1 MDVLKVAHHGSEDA
15 GLDELLERSVPKLA
29 VISVGAGNPFGH
41 PAAPTVADLSEH
53 GVPIMR
59 TDRQGE
65 IEIEADGS
73 HWTAAP
79 GAG

>member
-1 MDVLKVAHHGSEDA
+1 
-15 GLDELLERSVPKLA
+15 
-29 VISVGAGNPFGH
+29 VISVGEGNAFGH
-41 PAAPTVADLSEH
+41 PTDRTLAELREH
-53 GVPIMR
+53 GVPTMR

-73 HWTAAP
+73 RWTVGG